1 MDKQCTITLDE
12 GDLMILASA
21 VYSDAETTR
30 NYSLEQLNE
39 PLKQGETQKEITEG
53 YTATMELYRGY
64 INLFMDE
71 AAKHQS
77 AAQAK
82 VTRKWRADRNAALDF
97 YIAQYKREVKKR
109 GR

>member
-1 MDKQCTITLDE
+1 MNEQCTITVSED
-12 GDLMILASA
+12 DLMVLASMI
-21 VYSDAETTR
+21 YND
-30 NYSLEQLNE
+30 
-39 PLKQGETQKEITEG
+39 GETMADLNMQMLEDGMAQKEDGEG
-53 YTATMELYRGY
+53 FEALMEYYRRY